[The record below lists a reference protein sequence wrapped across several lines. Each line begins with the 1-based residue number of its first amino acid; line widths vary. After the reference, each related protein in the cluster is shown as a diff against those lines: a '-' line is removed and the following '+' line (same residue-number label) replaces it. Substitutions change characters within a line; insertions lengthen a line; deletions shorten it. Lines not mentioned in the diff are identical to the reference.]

1 MTGVAVCTRKQR
13 KAFKKNLQRSF
24 RVIEYFDVSGIIPD
38 CPVQVNEGYII
49 SDSDTHELFAS
60 FSFQNSSDKAIK
72 SLDIRL
78 FFYQSANVPYEKRS
92 FTYSYSGMTFGIR
105 KGTPMPKK
113 SFFGHTVYP
122 DTIAV
127 GESFGRSAY
136 IRIPDSYFRK
146 IELEIS
152 KVTFED
158 GTSVSPKLI
167 VKNHSTPMNRLG
179 DEALY
184 AFSRLNIYAES
195 EEVYPTAVIP
205 QFGMNAWLCCCGHKN
220 LATSEKCERCRRDR
234 DWQKNA
240 FDEKTLSDKVVELKA
255 ANDYYRNDKSKYDQ
269 SRKFETEEE
278 LQRKAKE
285 YEKVM
290 NHVAEQERKK
300 ARDFKMLFPKILLL
314 VALIL
319 GIALICQLIINPDWF
334 SKIFRTL

>member
-1 MTGVAVCTRKQR
+1 MNSAYNYTYKQR
-13 KAFKKNLQRSF
+13 KAIRENLQRSF

-60 FSFQNSSDKAIK
+60 FSFQNSSDKPIK

-78 FFYQSANVPYEKRS
+78 FFYQNANVPYEKRS
-92 FTYSYSGMTFGIR
+92 FTYSYGGMTFGIR
-105 KGTPMPKK
+105 KDTPELKK
-113 SFFGHTVYP
+113 SFFGRTLYP

-136 IRIPDSYFRK
+136 IRIPDSYFKK

-152 KVTFED
+152 KITFDD

-167 VKNHSTPMNRLG
+167 VKNHSTPMSGLG
-179 DEALY
+179 DEELY
-184 AFSRLNIYAES
+184 AFSRLNIYTAS
-195 EEVYPTAVIP
+195 EEVYPTSVIP
-205 QFGMNAWLCCCGHKN
+205 QFGMNAWLCCCGQKN
-220 LATSEKCERCRRDR
+220 LATSEKCERCNRDR

-240 FDEKTLSDKVVELKA
+240 FDKKTLSDKAVELKA

-269 SRKFETEEE
+269 SRKFQTEDE

-290 NHVAEQERKK
+290 NRVAEQERKK
-300 ARDFKMLFPKILLL
+300 AHDFKMLFPKILLL

-319 GIALICQLIINPDWF
+319 GIALVCQIIINPDWF
-334 SKIFRTL
+334 GQIFRML